1 MTENVYWV
9 IEVDIKPG
17 RFEEFKTLAATVV
30 EATQK
35 NEVGTLNYEWA
46 ISDDQKSCHVYERY
60 QNSAAVMVHLKSFGE
75 HFAKRFAELGT
86 TTRFVVYG
94 APSAEVKNA
103 LGANVVYMAPLMG
116 FSR

>member
-9 IEVDIKPG
+9 IEVAIKPG
-17 RFEEFKTLAATVV
+17 RFEEFKALASTMV

-35 NEVGTLNYEWA
+35 NELGALNYEWA
-46 ISDDQKSCHVYERY
+46 LSDDQKSCHVYERY

-75 HFAKRFAELGT
+75 HFAAPLAELGT
-86 TTRFVVYG
+86 ITRFVVYG
-94 APSAEVKNA
+94 APSAQVKDV
-103 LGANVVYMAPLMG
+103 LGENVVYMAPLIG

>member
-1 MTENVYWV
+1 M
-9 IEVDIKPG
+9 
-17 RFEEFKTLAATVV
+17 
-30 EATQK
+30 TQK

-75 HFAKRFAELGT
+75 HFAAPLAELGT
-86 TTRFVVYG
+86 ITRFVVYG
-94 APSAEVKNA
+94 APSTQVKDV
-103 LGANVVYMAPLMG
+103 LGENVIYMASLVD